1 MIANF
6 TPSLLRLSQ
15 LIIVCGLLLLSACSY
30 IDKLSDQQLEQEIST
45 EQRELLQL
53 ESAKPKI
60 DKSLQQQSTSLDI
73 ESPAPHSPIYCS
85 KSGEYPD
92 QLPSV
97 ALSFYEASVRDVFAE
112 MSLLIDFPI
121 VIDEFVEGVVTIET
135 NNIRL
140 DKALDLISATSNLSY
155 RFFNEYIL
163 VGVNSVDTPSWASL
177 SITCRFW
184 PQYVSAELLFNSL
197 GDIEKEFVFYPK
209 GSDYLSISA
218 PPGIQRKIQESLF
231 VFDHSPG
238 QVLLE
243 LSIVEI
249 TATDINRLG
258 IRWHENNGSLAQ
270 GIIGDEPDLIKQLQ
284 LLARSGQTRIKAMP
298 SLLSG
303 HGKKAKFST
312 MQQANQWQV
321 KEQDQSETNRTQSF
335 KKEEREILEYG
346 VQMEIVP
353 YIIDSDTVTLN
364 IIDATVSDLVVG
376 GDGYLQLIK
385 HRVSNQVTV
394 DNGEFILLGGM
405 MQQSNITHTEGIPK
419 LKNIPLLG
427 RLFGQKKQR
436 NSDYEIWIMI
446 RPSILKK

>member
-1 MIANF
+1 MIENF
-6 TPSLLRLSQ
+6 CSSYRRISPI
-15 LIIVCGLLLLSACSY
+15 IIVWSLLLLSACSFT
-30 IDKLSDQQLEQEIST
+30 DGLSSQQNVASKQRDFLTLQSPIPKNDMRLQENISV
-45 EQRELLQL
+45 
-53 ESAKPKI
+53 SA
-60 DKSLQQQSTSLDI
+60 T
-73 ESPAPHSPIYCS
+73 ESPTPHSPIYCS
-85 KSGEYPD
+85 ENGEYSGK
-92 QLPSV
+92 LPHI

-112 MSLLIDFPI
+112 ISLLIDFPI

-135 NNIRL
+135 TNIRL
-140 DKALDLISATSNLSY
+140 DKALDLISASSNLSY
-155 RFFNEYIL
+155 RFFDEYIL

-184 PQYVSAELLFNSL
+184 PKYVSAELLFNSL
-197 GDIEKEFVFYPK
+197 GEIEKEFVFFPK

-218 PPGIQRKIQESLF
+218 PPGIQKKIQESLF

-258 IRWHENNGSLAQ
+258 IRWHENNASLAQ
-270 GIIGDEPDLIKQLQ
+270 GIIGDQPDLIKQLQ
-284 LLARSGQTRIKAMP
+284 LLARSGQTQIKAMP

-312 MQQANQWQV
+312 VQQANQWQV
-321 KEQDQSETNRTQSF
+321 KKEDDQTGNNRSISS
-335 KKEEREILEYG
+335 KKEEREVLEYG
-346 VQMEIVP
+346 VKMEIIP
-353 YIIDSDTVTLN
+353 YIIDNNTVTLN
-364 IIDATVSDLVVG
+364 ILDASVSDVVVG

-385 HRVSNQVTV
+385 HKVSNQVTV
-394 DNGEFILLGGM
+394 NNGEFILLGGM

-419 LKNIPLLG
+419 LKELPFLG
-427 RLFGQKKQR
+427 WLFGQKKRR

-446 RPSILKK
+446 RPSILKSY

>member
-6 TPSLLRLSQ
+6 CSSNPRIS
-15 LIIVCGLLLLSACSY
+15 LIIIACSLLLSSACSHTGNHSNQQNLTAEY
-30 IDKLSDQQLEQEIST
+30 KDQI
-45 EQRELLQL
+45 QL
-53 ESAKPKI
+53 ESVIPNTNKP
-60 DKSLQQQSTSLDI
+60 LQQQSTVSDI
-73 ESPAPHSPIYCS
+73 ESPTPHSPIYCS

-135 NNIRL
+135 SNIRL

-163 VGVNSVDTPSWASL
+163 VGVNSVDTPSWSSL
-177 SITCRFW
+177 SINCRYW

-197 GDIEKEFVFYPK
+197 GEIEKQFVFYPK
-209 GSDYLSISA
+209 GADYLTISA
-218 PPGIQRKIQESLF
+218 PPGLQKKIQESLL

-249 TATDINRLG
+249 TATDISRLG
-258 IRWHENNGSLAQ
+258 IRWHDNNATLAQ
-270 GIIGDEPDLIKQLQ
+270 GIISDQPDLIKQLQ
-284 LLARSGQTRIKAMP
+284 ILAKSGQTQIKAMP
-298 SLLSG
+298 SLLSA

-312 MQQANQWQV
+312 TQQANQWQV
-321 KEQDQSETNRTQSF
+321 EEEDPEATQRSSSS
-335 KKEEREILEYG
+335 KKDNERETLEYG
-346 VQMEIVP
+346 INMEIIP
-353 YIIDSDTVTLN
+353 YIIDSKTVTLK
-364 IIDATVSDLVVG
+364 IIDASVSDIVVG

-385 HRVSNQVTV
+385 HKVSNQVSV
-394 DNGEFILLGGM
+394 NNGEFILLGGM
-405 MQQSNITHTEGIPK
+405 MQQSAVKHSEGLPK
-419 LKNIPLLG
+419 LKELPLLG
-427 RLFGQKKQR
+427 WLFGQQKHR

>member
-73 ESPAPHSPIYCS
+73 ESPTPHSPIYCS

-258 IRWHENNGSLAQ
+258 IRWHENNGSLAR

-321 KEQDQSETNRTQSF
+321 KEQDQSETNRTQSS

>member
-1 MIANF
+1 MIEIF
-6 TPSLLRLSQ
+6 CLSHLRLNQ
-15 LIIVCGLLLLSACSY
+15 MIIVCSIFLSSACSMIENVANQQKIANEP
-30 IDKLSDQQLEQEIST
+30 IDHLEHKIAITKTEDSLRQRINPLNTESIS
-45 EQRELLQL
+45 
-53 ESAKPKI
+53 PY
-60 DKSLQQQSTSLDI
+60 
-73 ESPAPHSPIYCS
+73 SPIYCS
-85 KSGEYPD
+85 KSGEYPGK
-92 QLPSV
+92 LPQV

-112 MSLLIDFPI
+112 ISLLIDFPI
-121 VIDEFVEGVVTIET
+121 VIDEFVEGAVTIET
-135 NNIRL
+135 QNIRL
-140 DKALDLISATSNLSY
+140 DKALDLISASSNLSY
-155 RFFNEYIL
+155 RFFDEYIL

-218 PPGIQRKIQESLF
+218 PPGIQKKIQESLF
-231 VFDHSPG
+231 VFDYSPG
-238 QVLLE
+238 QVLIE

-258 IRWHENNGSLAQ
+258 IRWHENNASLAQ

-284 LLARSGQTRIKAMP
+284 LLARSGQTQIKAMP

-312 MQQANQWQV
+312 MQQANQWQI
-321 KEQDQSETNRTQSF
+321 KEEDQSKTNRTTSS
-335 KKEEREILEYG
+335 KKEEREVLEYG
-346 VQMEIVP
+346 VKMEIIP

-364 IIDATVSDLVVG
+364 IIDASVSDVVVG

-385 HRVSNQVTV
+385 HKVSNQVTV
-394 DNGEFILLGGM
+394 NDGEFILLGGM

-419 LKNIPLLG
+419 LENIPLLG

>member
-6 TPSLLRLSQ
+6 CSSNPRIS
-15 LIIVCGLLLLSACSY
+15 LIIIACSLLLSSACSNTGNHSNQQNLTAEY
-30 IDKLSDQQLEQEIST
+30 KDQI
-45 EQRELLQL
+45 QL
-53 ESAKPKI
+53 ESVIPNTNKP
-60 DKSLQQQSTSLDI
+60 LQQQSTVSDI
-73 ESPAPHSPIYCS
+73 ESPTPHSPIYCS

-135 NNIRL
+135 SNIRL
-140 DKALDLISATSNLSY
+140 DKALELISATSNLSY

-163 VGVNSVDTPSWASL
+163 VGVNSVDTPSWSSL
-177 SITCRFW
+177 SINCRYW

-197 GDIEKEFVFYPK
+197 GEIEKQFVFYPK
-209 GSDYLSISA
+209 GADYLTISA
-218 PPGIQRKIQESLF
+218 PPGLQKKIQESLL
-231 VFDHSPG
+231 VFDYSPG

-249 TATDINRLG
+249 TVTDISRLG
-258 IRWHENNGSLAQ
+258 IRWHDNNATLAQ
-270 GIIGDEPDLIKQLQ
+270 GIISDQPDLIKQLQ
-284 LLARSGQTRIKAMP
+284 ILAKSGQTQIKAMP
-298 SLLSG
+298 SLLSA

-312 MQQANQWQV
+312 TQQANQWQV
-321 KEQDQSETNRTQSF
+321 EDEDPEATKRSSSS
-335 KKEEREILEYG
+335 KKDNERETLEYG
-346 VQMEIVP
+346 INMEIIP
-353 YIIDSDTVTLN
+353 YIIDSDTITLN
-364 IIDATVSDLVVG
+364 IIDASVSDLVVG
-376 GDGYLQLIK
+376 GDGYLQLVK
-385 HRVSNQVTV
+385 HKVSNQVTV
-394 DNGEFILLGGM
+394 DDGEFILLGGM

-446 RPSILKK
+446 RTSILKK

>member
-1 MIANF
+1 MIEIF
-6 TPSLLRLSQ
+6 CLSHLRLNQ
-15 LIIVCGLLLLSACSY
+15 MIIVCSIFLSSACSM
-30 IDKLSDQQLEQEIST
+30 IENVAHQQKIANEPINHLEHKIAIPKTEDSLNTESIS
-45 EQRELLQL
+45 
-53 ESAKPKI
+53 PY
-60 DKSLQQQSTSLDI
+60 
-73 ESPAPHSPIYCS
+73 SPIYCS
-85 KSGEYPD
+85 KSGEYPGK
-92 QLPSV
+92 LPQV

-112 MSLLIDFPI
+112 ISLLIDFPI
-121 VIDEFVEGVVTIET
+121 VIDEFVEGAVTIET
-135 NNIRL
+135 QNIRL
-140 DKALDLISATSNLSY
+140 DKALDLISASSNLSY
-155 RFFNEYIL
+155 RFFDEYIL

-218 PPGIQRKIQESLF
+218 PPVLQKKIQESLF
-231 VFDHSPG
+231 VFDYSPG
-238 QVLLE
+238 QVLIE

-258 IRWHENNGSLAQ
+258 IRWHENNASLAQ

-284 LLARSGQTRIKAMP
+284 LLARSGQTQIKAMP

-312 MQQANQWQV
+312 TQQANQWQI
-321 KEQDQSETNRTQSF
+321 KEEDQSETNRSRYS
-335 KKEEREILEYG
+335 KKEEREVLEYG
-346 VQMEIVP
+346 VKMEIIP

-364 IIDATVSDLVVG
+364 IIDASVSDVVVG

-385 HRVSNQVTV
+385 HKVSNQVTV
-394 DNGEFILLGGM
+394 NNGEFILLGGM